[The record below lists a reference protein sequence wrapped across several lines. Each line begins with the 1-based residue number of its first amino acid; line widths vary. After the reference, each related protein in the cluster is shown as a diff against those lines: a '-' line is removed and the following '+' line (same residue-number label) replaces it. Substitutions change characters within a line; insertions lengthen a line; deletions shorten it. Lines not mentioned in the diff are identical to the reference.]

1 MILQYL
7 SKSELGTIDT
17 VEDGVISVDVNKEL
31 RWVDVVFQRN
41 GKLETRRFH
50 TDNDLIYN
58 MWLLNN
64 DFKTLKQLI

>member
-41 GKLETRRFH
+41 GKLETRRFD

>member
-17 VEDGVISVDVNKEL
+17 VEDGVISVDENKEL

>member
-17 VEDGVISVDVNKEL
+17 VEDGVISVDVNEEL
-31 RWVDVVFQRN
+31 RWVDVFFQRN

-50 TDNDLIYN
+50 ADNDLIYD
-58 MWLLNN
+58 MWLLNDN
-64 DFKTLKQLI
+64 FKTLKQLI

>member
-17 VEDGVISVDVNKEL
+17 VEDGVISVDANKEL

-41 GKLETRRFH
+41 EKTETRRFNI
-50 TDNDLIYN
+50 DGSQIYN
-58 MWLLNN
+58 MWLLNDN
-64 DFKTLKQLI
+64 FKTLKKLI

>member
-41 GKLETRRFH
+41 EKTETRRFYI
-50 TDNDLIYN
+50 DGSQIYN
-58 MWLLNN
+58 MWLLNDN
-64 DFKTLKQLI
+64 FKTLKKLI